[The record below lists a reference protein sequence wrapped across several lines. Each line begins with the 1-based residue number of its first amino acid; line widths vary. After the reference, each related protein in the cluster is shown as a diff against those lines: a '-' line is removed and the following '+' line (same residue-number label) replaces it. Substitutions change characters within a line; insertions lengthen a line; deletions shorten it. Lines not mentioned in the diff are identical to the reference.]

1 MRVEPSSSIQPAAIM
16 PSSKTFT
23 WIAVLILLISLAR
36 FTYADIAVLNPENK
50 SVELFI
56 DYKIV
61 YTPAIPENG
70 MIGFLIRA
78 HPSDACSKLDPPPP
92 SNHTFQNWFVLA
104 DRTYNTHCTN
114 REKIKNAAEAGYKVI
129 ILYSPYEN
137 PFQPS
142 MTYYSLEHSNT
153 SIPAILV
160 SHEDGNALAK
170 KYLYQTGFKIYVTS
184 DIPPNLSYYLLPF
197 AIVIGVCLLLTISFM
212 IFQLIRC
219 VQERRKAQRHR
230 LSKKYL
236 KKLPL
241 QKFEKGIYY
250 ETCAIC
256 LDDYVDG
263 EKIRILPC
271 NHGYHMKCIDPW
283 LTKNRR
289 VCPVCKAKV
298 TLPGMP
304 ESDDS
309 DSDNDRRARST
320 QNEDANERTQLLP
333 SSSSSSS
340 RNHRSRR
347 YNLNRLIVEVRGDEP
362 SPSAAAATSSSSSSI
377 ARGQPNYNTASTSRY
392 QPLDDTL
399 SQPGPSTSSAPVISE
414 LSSQRGGSSSGISG
428 GSGSRSKKKRSHS
441 RNVQVVAAEIAPL
454 IAPPQL
460 SINCDSDVEQLPS
473 SRSATLESNDSA
485 QGGSSSQKRPSKRP
499 SVDHIV

>member
-1 MRVEPSSSIQPAAIM
+1 MDALC
-16 PSSKTFT
+16 F
-23 WIAVLILLISLAR
+23 
-36 FTYADIAVLNPENK
+36 
-50 SVELFI
+50 
-56 DYKIV
+56 V
-61 YTPAIPENG
+61 Y
-70 MIGFLIRA
+70 FV
-78 HPSDACSKLDPPPP
+78 SDAPCFTCS
-92 SNHTFQNWFVLA
+92 
-104 DRTYNTHCTN
+104 TH
-114 REKIKNAAEAGYKVI
+114 
-129 ILYSPYEN
+129 L
-137 PFQPS
+137 
-142 MTYYSLEHSNT
+142 
-153 SIPAILV
+153 
-160 SHEDGNALAK
+160 
-170 KYLYQTGFKIYVTS
+170 
-184 DIPPNLSYYLLPF
+184 
-197 AIVIGVCLLLTISFM
+197 
-212 IFQLIRC
+212 
-219 VQERRKAQRHR
+219 
-230 LSKKYL
+230 
-236 KKLPL
+236 
-241 QKFEKGIYY
+241 
-250 ETCAIC
+250 
-256 LDDYVDG
+256 
-263 EKIRILPC
+263 
-271 NHGYHMKCIDPW
+271 GYHMKCIDPW

-362 SPSAAAATSSSSSSI
+362 SPSAAAATPSSSSSI